1 MTKQERQAWTIAI
14 SLFIALFFMWGGGFN
29 TGPIFLNSFIRSF
42 HWGHEKASWI
52 TSLLAL
58 SVGFSSPFAG
68 WLLDRFEARYV
79 MGGGTALVV
88 IGLVSASRSHTFEGL
103 LISNLILG
111 IGLGASTW
119 LPSGVIIA
127 NWFAERRGAALGL
140 ATAGMEFG
148 GMFMTFLAGYVI
160 SRSNFRDAYLV
171 IAVPALFLILP
182 LLLIVVR
189 TRPASAAQAGTAR
202 RLSVAESAKALP
214 GYEVGEALRT
224 RALWMLIA
232 AQLCYGV
239 SVGGFF
245 FHLVA
250 YLTGIGYGLKSATGA
265 ISIILGLAAA
275 GKAIMGAIGD
285 RIGGRTALGLGFL
298 ILASSYIIALVS
310 TQVWVLVIFMLAI
323 GISGAAPVA
332 LVPMLL
338 AETLGLK
345 RFGTL
350 FGWLT
355 LLTPV
360 GISCGE
366 VLVGK
371 LFDATGSYTFAYEIC
386 ALIAVMAG
394 IASFLCVAPAPRVAV
409 AAVAPQ
415 AHPKAV

>member
-1 MTKQERQAWTIAI
+1 M
-14 SLFIALFFMWGGGFN
+14 
-29 TGPIFLNSFIRSF
+29 
-42 HWGHEKASWI
+42 
-52 TSLLAL
+52 
-58 SVGFSSPFAG
+58 
-68 WLLDRFEARYV
+68 
-79 MGGGTALVV
+79 
-88 IGLVSASRSHTFEGL
+88 
-103 LISNLILG
+103 
-111 IGLGASTW
+111 
-119 LPSGVIIA
+119 
-127 NWFAERRGAALGL
+127 
-140 ATAGMEFG
+140 
-148 GMFMTFLAGYVI
+148 
-160 SRSNFRDAYLV
+160 
-171 IAVPALFLILP
+171 
-182 LLLIVVR
+182 
-189 TRPASAAQAGTAR
+189 
-202 RLSVAESAKALP
+202 AESARALP
-214 GYEVGEALRT
+214 GYEVGEAFRT

-275 GKAIMGAIGD
+275 GKAIMGALGD
-285 RIGGRTALGLGFL
+285 RIGGRTALGLGFM
-298 ILASSYIIALVS
+298 ILASSFIIALLS

-371 LFDATGSYTFAYEIC
+371 LFDATGSYTFAYELC

-394 IASFLCVAPAPRVAV
+394 VASFLCVAPAPRARV